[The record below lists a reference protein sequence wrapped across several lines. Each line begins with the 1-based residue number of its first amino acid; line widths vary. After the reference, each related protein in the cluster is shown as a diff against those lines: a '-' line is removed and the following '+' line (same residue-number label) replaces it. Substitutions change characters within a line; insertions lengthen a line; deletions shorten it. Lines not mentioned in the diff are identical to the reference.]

1 MKTWMRSLGSEGT
14 NFQGEQWRLY
24 PPHMEVLPR
33 KMKVLASSTQKTG
46 DRMMMNDA
54 YASHTF

>member
-1 MKTWMRSLGSEGT
+1 
-14 NFQGEQWRLY
+14 
-24 PPHMEVLPR
+24 MEVLSTTHGSFTK
-33 KMKVLASSTQKTG
+33 KMKVLPSSTQKTG